1 MKPCYLVDYKRS
13 AFTRAHPVKKE
24 VDPFSETRGDEIL
37 SQLINAQIANAKYAP
52 TEIDDLS
59 IGCALPVKEQWSFGG
74 RYPVLLSNIGNQCA
88 SRSIDQQ
95 CGSGLTAVRFA
106 ALNIGSGAADICMA
120 GGYENMSQIPI
131 GPSLYKEGVLTI
143 PQACYRPD
151 SGYAMEVVMNM
162 GLTAEN
168 LAQIGHIDRLK
179 MDEFAFASHQKVAE
193 AVKTSFFEDEILAIS
208 NHQGLTVDK
217 DGCLRSDTTLDKL
230 SALSSVFKADGM
242 ITAGNSSPLSSGA
255 ALAVLMSETAVN
267 RYNSQPIARI
277 VACADCGVQPELM
290 GQGVVPAINKALKM
304 AKLSAEQIDCWEI
317 NEAFSAVPLYAIH
330 QLKIDPIKVNLKG
343 GAISLGHPL
352 GATGIRLVGT
362 LARILQQEKGRYGCA
377 TACIGGGQGIAM
389 IIERL

>member
-1 MKPCYLVDYKRS
+1 MKPCYLVGYKRS
-13 AFTRAHPVKKE
+13 AFTRAHPVKKD

-37 SQLINAQIANAKYAP
+37 SQLINAQINEADYDS
-52 TEIDDLS
+52 TEVEDLS

-74 RYPVLLSNIGNQCA
+74 RYPILLSNIGNQCA

-95 CGSGLTAVRFA
+95 CGSGLSAVRFA

-143 PQACYRPD
+143 PKACYQPD
-151 SGYAMEVVMNM
+151 SGYAMDVVMNM

-168 LAQIGHIDRLK
+168 LAQLGDIDRQQ
-179 MDEFAFASHQKVAE
+179 MDDFACSSHQKSTQ
-193 AVKTSFFEDEILAIS
+193 AVQANFFEDEILAIS
-208 NHQGLTVDK
+208 NHLGITVDK
-217 DGCLRSDTTLDKL
+217 DGCLRSDTTLEKL
-230 SALSSVFKADGM
+230 SNLSSVFKADGM

-255 ALAVLMSETAVN
+255 AIAVLMSEDAVHRHN
-267 RYNSQPIARI
+267 VKPMARI
-277 VACADCGVQPELM
+277 VASADCGVQPELM
-290 GQGVVPAINKALKM
+290 GQGVVPAIEKVLRM
-304 AKLSAEQIDCWEI
+304 AKLSVEKIDCWEI
-317 NEAFSAVPLYAIH
+317 NEAFSAVPLYAIK
-330 QLKIDPIKVNLKG
+330 QLKIDPARVNLLG

-352 GATGIRLVGT
+352 GATGVRLVGT
-362 LARILQQEKGRYGCA
+362 LARILQQKKGRYGCA